1 MQTLKKLPHTAP
13 NTAASAVIIGEDS
26 KAAIASMAGDAK
38 VTGALTSKR
47 IWAVGLAAV
56 SAVGGLGACKRD
68 KNQGTVPAQKV
79 TVLADALRPDAFA
92 AAMKRIGGAHFHAT
106 ARFAAGPAGGAPNV
120 VTTTT
125 DVWVDRAGNYRF
137 REQND
142 RDGGREVV
150 LHGRELAVALRYG
163 KMIRRVAE
171 DPEPSHLLEEAL
183 GAPFAVFDL
192 LARRA
197 RVARAGNE
205 LVGGARATVFE
216 LQPGEGAAE
225 PGPSQDGLR
234 KWRNKASIDALSGR
248 VVVDDATGALVRSDL
263 TAKFATA
270 EPKPVQGTVEV
281 HTVLTE
287 VASTPAIEKPAAEDL
302 AMRQRTLPEQREL
315 LRGLGQARAAAEPP
329 RAGVRSAPASAA
341 RGVKPGPAK
350 TGTTSGATAP
360 GAKGAP

>member
-1 MQTLKKLPHTAP
+1 MQTLKKLPQTAP
-13 NTAASAVIIGEDS
+13 NSAATAVIIGEDS
-26 KAAIASMAGDAK
+26 KAAISSMTGDAK

-68 KNQGTVPAQKV
+68 KNHGTMPAQKV
-79 TVLADALRPDAFA
+79 AVLADALRPDAFA
-92 AAMKRIGGAHFHAT
+92 AALKRIGGAHFHAT

-125 DVWVDRAGNYRF
+125 DVWVDRTGNYRF

-171 DPEPSHLLEEAL
+171 EPEPSRLLEEAL

-192 LARRA
+192 VARRA
-197 RVARAGNE
+197 RVAQAGNE

-225 PGPSQDGLR
+225 PGPSQEGLR
-234 KWRNKASIDALSGR
+234 KWRNKASIEGLSGR

-263 TAKFATA
+263 RAKFSTA
-270 EPKPVQGTVEV
+270 EPKPVEGTVEV

-287 VASTPAIEKPAAEDL
+287 VASTPAIEKPSAEDL

-329 RAGVRSAPASAA
+329 RVGVRSAPAA

-350 TGTTSGATAP
+350 TGTPSGAAAAGT
-360 GAKGAP
+360 KGAP